1 MGRDMQPTQTDY
13 EQEIK
18 KHQIHYLKSLA
29 EDVALIRK
37 ILDQLSTEKIEEV
50 RFIIHR
56 HTGAGGIMGYPNI
69 SHIAKGLE
77 YLFDGSLSVDAVIA
91 QRDTI
96 LKHLTQLEEL
106 TSES

>member
-1 MGRDMQPTQTDY
+1 MQPTQADY

-37 ILDQLSTEKIEEV
+37 ALNQLSTKKIEEV

-56 HTGAGGIMGYPNI
+56 HTGAGGIMGYPKI

-77 YLFDGSLSVDAVIA
+77 YLFDGNLNVDAVIA

-106 TSES
+106 TSEA